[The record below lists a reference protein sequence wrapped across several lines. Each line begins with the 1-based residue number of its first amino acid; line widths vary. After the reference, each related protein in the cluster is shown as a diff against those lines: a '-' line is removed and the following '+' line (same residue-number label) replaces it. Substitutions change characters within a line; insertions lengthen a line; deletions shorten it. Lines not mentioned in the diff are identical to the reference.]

1 MDKKKIQ
8 ENILLNKKRKNSG
21 SSLKSTED
29 NNKNIE
35 YYENIK
41 QKVLEINLEKD
52 ELVASVEKRS
62 ENGKIKIEKIKTKD
76 LKLENPWILIN
87 FYETSNINL
96 Y

>member
-8 ENILLNKKRKNSG
+8 ENILLNKKRKNSE

-52 ELVASVEKRS
+52 ELVASVEKRLK
-62 ENGKIKIEKIKTKD
+62 NGKIKIEKIKTKD

>member
-8 ENILLNKKRKNSG
+8 ENILLNKKRKNSE

-52 ELVASVEKRS
+52 ELVASVEKRL

>member
-52 ELVASVEKRS
+52 ELVASVEKRLK
-62 ENGKIKIEKIKTKD
+62 NGKIKIEKIKTKD